1 MEDDDDLRFSVI
13 EEDSDGDSDA
23 IDGVIDYEDDDDV
36 FGGDDEISARKA
48 GLRKKGSSSSLGAA
62 VVTGRRHLE
71 DIKQIM
77 GKLKMY
83 IFTVRSHESNML
95 VAGLDSFKAKK
106 EKRKERKRRAKLR
119 KAEQREREKSSGVVL
134 TVATRAKSTPVL
146 PEVIEYKDPKKRKRK
161 QETEVSF
168 ALHSLA

>member
-23 IDGVIDYEDDDDV
+23 IDGVIDYEDHDDV

-48 GLRKKGSSSSLGAA
+48 GLRKKSSSSSLGAA

-77 GKLKMY
+77 GKLKIY
-83 IFTVRSHESNML
+83 ISLML
-95 VAGLDSFKAKK
+95 EVMNLTCSLQVWTASKP
-106 EKRKERKRRAKLR
+106 RRR
-119 KAEQREREKSSGVVL
+119 NEKSGSEGL
-134 TVATRAKSTPVL
+134 N
-146 PEVIEYKDPKKRKRK
+146 
-161 QETEVSF
+161 
-168 ALHSLA
+168 

>member
-23 IDGVIDYEDDDDV
+23 IDGVVDYDDDDDV

-77 GKLKMY
+77 GEVKMY
-83 IFTVRSHESNML
+83 VFTILE
-95 VAGLDSFKAKK
+95 VATFACSLQVWTASKP
-106 EKRKERKRRAKLR
+106 RRR
-119 KAEQREREKSSGVVL
+119 NEKSGNEGPS
-134 TVATRAKSTPVL
+134 
-146 PEVIEYKDPKKRKRK
+146 
-161 QETEVSF
+161 
-168 ALHSLA
+168 